1 MLSFEP
7 ELERLR
13 PLLPASAADA
23 LIARERRDVFSV
35 QPEVRIC
42 AWAGAMLVAAA
53 IAIVLK
59 NNLERIGPL
68 ALAALIGAAALG
80 CYAFVWMRRKRPSLV
95 DDYILLL
102 GALLVSAD
110 VAFIE
115 TQFHLFGDAWYRHFA
130 VLAVVHGVTAYLYNS
145 RTLLTL
151 AVVAMCSWLG
161 VQQAPLPLLDDAEQM
176 SLRLLGCLALV
187 MMWRFLNRREEFN
200 PVLEHFGFNL
210 MMLAPFVLV
219 SAKGMLVT
227 GCMLTIIAAATV
239 IHLGFRLRRESVVLY
254 GFVYG
259 VVAAD
264 VLLIDLVDSNIFA
277 LFLILVS
284 MIGAIVAL
292 FAIHARFQR
301 VSA

>member
-13 PLLPASAADA
+13 PLLPASTADA
-23 LIARERRDVFSV
+23 LIARERREVFSL

-53 IAIVLK
+53 IGIVLK
-59 NNLERIGPL
+59 NNFERIGPL

-80 CYAFVWMRRKRPSLV
+80 CYAFVWIRRARPSVV

-110 VAFIE
+110 AAFIE
-115 TQFHLFGDAWYRHFA
+115 NQFHLFGTAWYRYFA
-130 VLAVVHGVTAYLYNS
+130 LLAVVHGVTAYLYAS

-151 AVVAMCSWLG
+151 AVVAMCSWMG
-161 VQQAPLPLLDDAEQM
+161 VQQTPLPLLEDAEQM
-176 SLRLLGCLALV
+176 SLRLLACLALV
-187 MMWRFLNRREEFN
+187 MIWRFTNRREAFH
-200 PVLEHFGFNL
+200 PVLEHFAFNL

-219 SAKGMLVT
+219 SSNGWRRT
-227 GCMLTIIAAATV
+227 GCLLTILAAATV
-239 IHLGFRLRRESVVLY
+239 IYLGFRLRRESVVLY

-259 VVAAD
+259 VIAAN
-264 VLLIDLVDSNIFA
+264 VLLIDIVREGTFA
-277 LFLILVS
+277 FFLILVS
-284 MIGAIVAL
+284 MIGAIVVL
-292 FAIHARFQR
+292 LVIHARFQR

>member
-1 MLSFEP
+1 
-7 ELERLR
+7 
-13 PLLPASAADA
+13 
-23 LIARERRDVFSV
+23 
-35 QPEVRIC
+35 
-42 AWAGAMLVAAA
+42 MLVAAA

-68 ALAALIGAAALG
+68 ALASLIGVAALG
-80 CYAFVWMRRKRPSLV
+80 CYAFVWMRRARPSIV

-115 TQFHLFGDAWYRHFA
+115 NQFHLFGEAWYRHFA

-161 VQQAPLPLLDDAEQM
+161 VQQSPLPLLDGGVET
-176 SLRLLGCLALV
+176 SVRLLACLSLV
-187 MMWRFLNRREEFN
+187 LIWRFANRREEFH
-200 PVLEHFGFNL
+200 PILEHFAFNL
-210 MMLAPFVLV
+210 MMLAPFALV
-219 SAKGMLVT
+219 SVQGMLRT
-227 GCMLTIIAAATV
+227 ACLLTIIAAALV
-239 IHLGFRLRRESVVLY
+239 IYLGFRLRRESVVLY

-259 VVAAD
+259 VIAVD
-264 VLLIDLVDSNIFA
+264 VLLTDLVHNNTFT

-284 MIGAIVAL
+284 MVAAVAAL
-292 FAIHARFQR
+292 FAIHSRFR
-301 VSA
+301 ELRA

>member
-13 PLLPASAADA
+13 PLLPQPAADV
-23 LIARERRDVFSV
+23 LIARERREVFSV
-35 QPEVRIC
+35 QPELRIC
-42 AWAGAMLVAAA
+42 AWAGAMLLATAAG
-53 IAIVLK
+53 IVLK

-68 ALAALIGAAALG
+68 ALAALIGAAAIG
-80 CYAFVWMRRKRPSLV
+80 CYAFVWIRRARPSIV

-115 TQFHLFGDAWYRHFA
+115 TQFHLFGAAWYRHFA
-130 VLAVVHGVTAYLYNS
+130 VLAVVHGIAAYVYNS

-151 AVVAMCSWLG
+151 AIVAMCSWMG
-161 VQQAPLPLLDDAEQM
+161 VQQSPFAHVNDVEEA

-187 MMWRFLNRREEFN
+187 LMWRFANRREEFR
-200 PVLEHFGFNL
+200 PVLEHFAFNL
-210 MMLAPFVLV
+210 LVLTPFVLM
-219 SAKGMLVT
+219 ADDRLRIT
-227 GCMLTIIAAATV
+227 GCLLTLIAAGTV
-239 IHLGFRLRRESVVLY
+239 IYLGFRLRREPVVLY

-259 VVAAD
+259 VIAAD
-264 VLLIDLVDSNIFA
+264 VLLIELVGDATFA
-277 LFLILVS
+277 LLLIVVS
-284 MIGAIVAL
+284 MIGAIAAL